1 MTEPAY
7 EIRYTESAGLFTLQQ
22 WHNERGAT
30 TAHSP
35 RTLDMR
41 PEWLTVI
48 IDAARIGKRLRIVGL
63 PPPEFICWFTT
74 DEDGN
79 LINFLEFDE

>member
-1 MTEPAY
+1 MTKPAY
-7 EIRYTESAGLFTLQQ
+7 ELRYTESAGLFSIQQ
-22 WHNERGAT
+22 WHKDRGA
-30 TAHSP
+30 SNP
-35 RTLDMR
+35 RMAKPIQLR

-48 IDAARIGKRLRIVGL
+48 IDTARIGKRLRIVGL

-74 DEDGN
+74 DEDYN